1 MLKRHTIISII
12 SAFLLI
18 AGLAGASYAGFD
30 EFKNESGTVKVAG
43 GTAHIPVMKDMAEK
57 IMSANPKITITVA
70 AGGSGAGI
78 KQVSEGIVD
87 IGNSG
92 REPKPEEISAGG
104 LKVYKWAIDGVAVAV
119 HPGNSVKSL
128 TSAQIKDIFS
138 GKISNW
144 KDLGGKDC
152 VINVYTRDVESG
164 TREVFWEKALGKGDI
179 TDKAV
184 FVKSNG
190 AMKTSV
196 AGDPCAI
203 GYVSAG
209 HIDSTVAA
217 VSVDGIDPSK
227 DNIISGKYALARG
240 LYSSTKG
247 EPKGMVKKI
256 IDYLFT
262 ADGKAL
268 ITEKGFI
275 PAP

>member
-1 MLKRHTIISII
+1 MFKKITVI
-12 SAFLLI
+12 SAFLLLAGMTSSAL
-18 AGLAGASYAGFD
+18 AGLD
-30 EFKNESGTVKVAG
+30 EFKNESGTVRISG

-57 IMSANPKITITVA
+57 IMTANPKITVTVA

-92 REPKPEEISAGG
+92 REPKPEEIAAGG

-119 HPGNSVKSL
+119 HPENTVKAL
-128 TSAQIKDIFS
+128 TSARIRDIFS
-138 GKISNW
+138 GKIANW

-152 VINVYTRDVESG
+152 AINVYTRDVESG

-196 AGDPCAI
+196 AGDPCGI

-209 HIDSTVAA
+209 HLDSTVAA
-217 VSVDGIDPSK
+217 VSVDGTAPSK
-227 DNIISGKYALARG
+227 ENILSGKYGIARG

-247 EPKGMVKKI
+247 EPKGAVKKFL
-256 IDYLFT
+256 DYLLT

-275 PAP
+275 PVQ